1 MEVPD
6 EFSIVE
12 AGLFSARVIPERSF
26 PFIRSLNLHTI
37 VLLDPGAPSQ
47 PMMDLVESENI
58 NLVHLIPET
67 WRSSHES
74 SQQHQTW
81 IAISECL
88 KYSLDKRHYPLLLVS
103 GGGLRPLIRK
113 LQNWTLSAVLNDY
126 NSFSESSGARIVP
139 SVPTVL
145 EQTELYYGRIEDA
158 KAVMEEVTKVEP
170 YVRVIIV
177 DLPEEEEN
185 KPEWVLRYN
194 IGRV

>member
-1 MEVPD
+1 MEIPD

-12 AGLFSARVIPERSF
+12 AGLFSARVISECSF
-26 PFIRSLNLHTI
+26 PFIRSLNLKTI

-47 PMMDLVESENI
+47 STVDFVESENI

-81 IAISECL
+81 TTISEGL
-88 KYSLDKRHYPLLLVS
+88 KYCLDERHYPLMVVS

-126 NSFSESSGARIVP
+126 NSFLEGTGSRIVP
-139 SVPTVL
+139 TVPTFL
-145 EQTELYYGRIEDA
+145 EHTRLYYGKIEDA
-158 KAVMEEVTKVEP
+158 RAVMGELSKIEP
-170 YVRVIIV
+170 YVPVIIV

-185 KPEWVLRYN
+185 RPEWVRRYD
-194 IGRV
+194 IGRI